1 MQGLVEVEIDR
12 ILLRAL
18 YETIG
23 RTKGRCLL
31 IKPKKLLKRAGLSTK
46 PVDCALANYFLKKL
60 ADRGLIEVWRET
72 SHGIWYIIYDS
83 SPLWK
88 EAKKLFQY

>member
-12 ILLRAL
+12 ILLRTL
-18 YETIG
+18 YEMIA

-31 IKPKKLLKRAGLSTK
+31 IKPKKLLKRGGLSTK
-46 PVDCALANYFLKKL
+46 PVDCAIANYFLKKL
-60 ADRGLIEVWRET
+60 LDKGLIEVWRET
-72 SHGIWYIIYDS
+72 SHGIWYIIYDT

-88 EAKKLFQY
+88 EAKKLLKS